1 MRNAGWCGGLRPE
14 SGRCGGLRS
23 VSGRA
28 AAFRGMPGAEKGKTR
43 IRNRSKINI
52 VHGACACYTNA
63 RKLLPYC
70 VAAVIFPHCAAAK
83 SEQPFKGEKEKKMKY
98 TLYGDG
104 LHDDQPAIQQMLDS
118 GVCEVTLP
126 PPQKCYVIGK
136 TLKIHGG
143 QCLRLPAFALI
154 RLADGA
160 DCSMVED
167 DDFSAW
173 KENICIE
180 GGIWDMNHAN
190 QSPNPYHFAGK
201 DGKKFFEKGAEVGWN
216 PSEST
221 VLPAI
226 YTGFCMRFCRV
237 RGLRVENIVLRN
249 PVTYGMQVAY
259 CEDFTFRAIRFDYTE
274 GSPKLWNMDGIH
286 IEGHCKNGLVSDL
299 KGACHDDLVA
309 ITADDGLYGPIENIV
324 VDGLFAEHC
333 HSAVRLLS
341 HGLPVKNV
349 TIRNVF
355 GSFYTYCV
363 GLTKYH
369 AGETRGVMK
378 NICIENVSAA
388 ASKGTEDVWGGNF
401 PFIWVEKGLDVEDL
415 RISRVVREE
424 KTYPTPMLKIDEG
437 ASVKGLWL
445 SDLHQ
450 KSLLEGKI
458 EQTMI
463 GGEDCIYRNDMIQ

>member
-1 MRNAGWCGGLRPE
+1 MMN
-14 SGRCGGLRS
+14 
-23 VSGRA
+23 
-28 AAFRGMPGAEKGKTR
+28 
-43 IRNRSKINI
+43 
-52 VHGACACYTNA
+52 
-63 RKLLPYC
+63 
-70 VAAVIFPHCAAAK
+70 
-83 SEQPFKGEKEKKMKY
+83 Y

-104 LHDDQPAIQQMLDS
+104 VHDDYPAIQQMLNS
-118 GVCEVTLP
+118 GAGEVNLP
-126 PPQKCYVIGK
+126 APQKWYVIGK

-154 RLADGA
+154 RLAQGA
-160 DCSMVED
+160 DCCMVED
-167 DDFSAW
+167 ADFSEW
-173 KENICIE
+173 KENIRIE
-180 GGIWDMNHAN
+180 GGIWDMEHAG

-201 DGKKFFEKGAEVGWN
+201 DGKKFAEKIAECGWN
-216 PSEST
+216 AAEST
-221 VLPAI
+221 FFPPV

-237 RGLRVENIVLRN
+237 RGLSVENIVLRN
-249 PVTYGMQVAY
+249 PVTYGVQIGY
-259 CEDFTFRAIRFDYTE
+259 CEDFTFRNIRFEYTE

-286 IEGHCKNGLVSDL
+286 IEGHCKNGFLGNL

-309 ITADDGLYGPIENIV
+309 ITADDGLYGPIENIL
-324 VDGLFAEHC
+324 VDGIFAEHC

-349 TIRNVF
+349 TVRNVF

-369 AGETRGVMK
+369 AGETRGIMK
-378 NICIENVSAA
+378 NICIENVAAA
-388 ASKGTEDVWGGNF
+388 ASEGTKDVWGGNF

-437 ASVKGLWL
+437 AVVKGLWL

-450 KSLLEGKI
+450 KSLLASPVAL
-458 EQTMI
+458 TDI
-463 GGEDCIYRNDMIQ
+463 GGEVTDIHTDGLRNE